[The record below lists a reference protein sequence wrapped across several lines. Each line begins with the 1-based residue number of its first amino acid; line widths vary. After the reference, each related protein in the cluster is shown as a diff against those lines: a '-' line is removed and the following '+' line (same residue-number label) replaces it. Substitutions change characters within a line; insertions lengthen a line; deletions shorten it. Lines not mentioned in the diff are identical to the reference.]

1 MFTASE
7 KRRDFR
13 IKFKDKQPVNK
24 QIFGNFYRDVIF
36 GGITD
41 EYLFVF
47 LDICLIFIKYNML
60 ICSHKVVLKKRP
72 CE

>member
-1 MFTASE
+1 M
-7 KRRDFR
+7 

-47 LDICLIFIKYNML
+47 FGHML
-60 ICSHKVVLKKRP
+60 NLYKIQYAKMFL
-72 CE
+72 

>member
-1 MFTASE
+1 MRFLCSRRRK

-47 LDICLIFIKYNML
+47 FGHML
-60 ICSHKVVLKKRP
+60 NLYKIQYAKMFL
-72 CE
+72 